1 MAPHSSILARKIPW
15 AEELCS
21 DALYTFNFSGR
32 ITLSLCFPKP
42 HGQDIQSK
50 GKRREKKLW
59 WFYENNTLELQ
70 NWSHHILVLKE
81 KLY

>member
-1 MAPHSSILARKIPW
+1 MFSLFLHECSNFQSPQFVQMPFTHLNFLA
-15 AEELCS
+15 
-21 DALYTFNFSGR
+21 R

-59 WFYENNTLELQ
+59 WFYKNNTLELQ
-70 NWSHHILVLKE
+70 NWSQPILVLKE